1 MFKFHS
7 GKVYLLF
14 TRFVIAGDDLGIVL
28 EGVFSSE
35 EKAKEY
41 ISRKFPEAEYNDRKE
56 QCEHYVDEWEQL
68 YVFIKEE
75 KVK

>member
-1 MFKFHS
+1 MFEIHS

-14 TRFVIAGDDLGIVL
+14 NRLVIAGDDLGIDL

-41 ISRKFPEAEYNDRKE
+41 ISREIPEAEYNDRKE
-56 QCEHYVDEWEQL
+56 QWEHYIDEWEQL
-68 YVFIKEE
+68 YLFIKEAD
-75 KVK
+75 VK